1 MADDLSGISEAI
13 QKSGEAFAKAISE
26 VGKALQDAANLPG
39 SSDRDRLFENWLR
52 VARLSKDGV
61 ITAIEQ
67 GFALWERQIRQL
79 AALGPKAEAR
89 PSNPMDAW
97 TENWRTAI
105 EAFTSG
111 GNFSDEVRRQAEA
124 VQQTFADGIRAWQR
138 LWEPD
143 RK

>member
-1 MADDLSGISEAI
+1 M
-13 QKSGEAFAKAISE
+13 
-26 VGKALQDAANLPG
+26 
-39 SSDRDRLFENWLR
+39 R

-67 GFALWERQIRQL
+67 GFELWERQIRQM
-79 AALGPKAEAR
+79 AGATTEAR
-89 PSNPMDAW
+89 PTTPMDAW

-111 GNFSDEVRRQAEA
+111 GNWSDEVRGQAER
-124 VQQTFADGIRAWQR
+124 VQQTLADGIRAWQR